1 MKEIGSARTYNLI
14 IGGIIL
20 VMVAILLVGAL
31 LIKGVFT
38 EKPPQSP
45 AERELIIA
53 QDEVNR
59 NPASIAAHLG
69 LGEAYYALGRYDE
82 AIEEFEKSIELAT
95 KLKPKKYPIPYYHL
109 GLAYQAKGDEKEAIK
124 NFEKVFEI
132 LPKYAPARFEL
143 GKIYLE
149 KKDYPKALENFKNCV
164 EGDPTIADYHY
175 CLGLTYEKMGEK
187 EKAIASYN
195 EALRFVPDY
204 NLAIEGLKRLEK

>member
-45 AERELIIA
+45 AERALIIA
-53 QDEVNR
+53 QGEVNR

-82 AIEEFEKSIELAT
+82 AIEEFKKSVELTA

-109 GLAYQAKGDEKEAIK
+109 GLAYKAKGDKKKAIES
-124 NFEKVFEI
+124 FEKLLEVI
-132 LPKYAPARFEL
+132 PKQALTCFEL

-149 KKDYPKALENFKNCV
+149 DKNYPKALDYFKKCT
-164 EGDPTIADYHY
+164 ESEPTIADYHY
-175 CLGLTYEKMGEK
+175 YLGLTYEKMGEK